1 MQYSSKSGITDFA
14 GKAKRV
20 SPIIYMERVR
30 RAQGGGMKDGRKEAQ
45 ETQKGMGMKS
55 SRGVSVQKSDI
66 AQVCGGEVK
75 RVRHGG

>member
-1 MQYSSKSGITDFA
+1 
-14 GKAKRV
+14 
-20 SPIIYMERVR
+20 
-30 RAQGGGMKDGRKEAQ
+30 MKDGRKEAQ

-55 SRGVSVQKSDI
+55 SRGVSVQKSNI